1 MFLPQARKS
10 LIIIDNQAFHHVSPN
25 FSNSVDDSQDQTVDR
40 IKIEYH
46 LPILTIHHTPTR
58 LPFRPFPLNIFL
70 FLHKLTDLYT
80 PVQKTSVI
88 PEKFCVTNKWS
99 LLHLYLVH
107 CTSLETP
114 STLCTGFSRNSNQL
128 TTFGL
133 FQVFRKEVIGTFP
146 KSSTVKIFVG
156 KLHWRRI
163 FQMWYETNEKFS
175 LHTKIVAFWPQ
186 KHQGQKKKN

>member
-25 FSNSVDDSQDQTVDR
+25 FSNSVDDSPDQTVDR

-88 PEKFCVTNKWS
+88 PETLNFVLPINGLFFICTWSNVPAWKLPQHCALDFRETPTNSQRLDFSKFFEKRS
-99 LLHLYLVH
+99 LVH
-107 CTSLETP
+107 
-114 STLCTGFSRNSNQL
+114 
-128 TTFGL
+128 
-133 FQVFRKEVIGTFP
+133 FQKVVP
-146 KSSTVKIFVG
+146 
-156 KLHWRRI
+156 
-163 FQMWYETNEKFS
+163 
-175 LHTKIVAFWPQ
+175 
-186 KHQGQKKKN
+186 